1 MVIAFL
7 VPFFIEQWR
16 EKRLAGPGVK
26 PTRSIDNRREGSNLI
41 GIDISY

>member
-1 MVIAFL
+1 MVMAFL
-7 VPFFIEQWR
+7 VPFFIEQWS

-26 PTRSIDNRREGSNLI
+26 PIRTIDNRREGSNLN